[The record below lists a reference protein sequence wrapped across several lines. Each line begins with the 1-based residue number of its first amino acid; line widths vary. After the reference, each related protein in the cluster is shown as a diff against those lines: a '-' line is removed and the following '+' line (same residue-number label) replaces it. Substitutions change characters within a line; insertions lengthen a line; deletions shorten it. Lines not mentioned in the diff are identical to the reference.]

1 MNKHDIEELQSFLQ
15 GEYIE
20 ESTSRSLKEV
30 KQHQKDVSS
39 NKDAGDIT
47 RVRKVLKSKLENDNT
62 NNTYGRYDGKRD
74 VYDKTP
80 AIRDKIRI
88 HLFMK
93 KSECKNSDELYAF
106 NYADKVLSGSNKT
119 EVKNKMCRLVGFDP
133 KVYGM
138 DLYKHQP
145 GEYFSVNFIEN
156 ATKSRQLSPTEINK
170 YRYFHFSKT
179 GNLHNVGLSSSRS
192 TIHGG
197 GSIIYPSKCIFFY
210 AVEKT
215 ADLDNVLARMINGDP
230 RGVRSA
236 FFYGDY
242 VYEYIPKKSDKIY
255 IDSTDDSNLLQLQQ
269 KTRNH
274 GFFKV
279 FLNLAGEG
287 RSSVPVKEFNFNIS
301 YNKQN
306 IMNQEETK
314 LRSYTA
320 RLEDIYDW
328 NPKQADKVVDIFS
341 KYIHDHETNPNS
353 PKPRK
358 ELDASLK
365 SLADFYKSAIDKF
378 INEEK
383 IPQAER
389 RLFKK
394 NAYGHFHKILKT
406 KLNKR
411 FEYGSNDYK
420 MLTKYFHEYSIDE
433 NVDDDYITEAT
444 SRSLK
449 EVKQHQKD
457 VNKNAVKADMT
468 YIQNFA
474 RKCVDS
480 THSTTHRNK
489 RHINLSKHECKNEKD
504 LFAFN
509 YLMELYKK
517 IENKKY
523 FDQFFKLF
531 GFDGSRVEIRGRYH
545 SSWGLGLSLYVVTN
559 GETFLPRPGVFFI
572 HTTTVP
578 TMTALDGYTN
588 NGGTREYAGN
598 CIFFFAIKANDIRE
612 AIKKLSE
619 SGHKYGKYAYQYIPK
634 KSDRFFVDSYHNNDT
649 NTFGKHNDITAVF
662 IQVKEDQKLPVKN
675 VSNFFMDDNAN
686 KAAKKHYL
694 ADIKRLEDLKKNRI
708 ANIKKYADKYTRKI
722 NELETFLKDEPYN
735 EDYYMPQI
743 NELKQ
748 KLEELDKSYDDKIK
762 KVEDSIMLAEKK
774 YGFTR
779 TMVESYID
787 ENVDDDYITEAN
799 EESKKSRKNAQEFM
813 RNEYGTSHPT
823 SMTSKQRNRMKK
835 WLKDN
840 DYDPKTG
847 TIATDIIDKKT
858 GKPVRVNVGTNAY
871 ALDPD
876 ILGHPAQ
883 AFAIP
888 NTEESGKYLSDTLLR
903 DGRGYINMP
912 LSEMKRH
919 PSVSNGISK
928 HEEGHIA
935 DMQYG
940 EKMLGKRNGRR
951 KLKKL
956 NIEDYGPHINQ
967 DELAADVYSVQH
979 NKYKDKLGFIKRL
992 SSSDIKARKG
1002 LRHDLYKVYKL
1013 FYDENLGDVD
1023 MTDVNKLKTILK
1035 NMIKDSETELKDLKQ
1050 FEKLNDNDAFRAN
1063 ITGVENGI
1071 KSYKRLLEKI
1081 ENITPDEFK
1090 GEFKQAV
1097 FNSYKPYFVEVL
1109 KVFDRESE
1117 FRADFA
1123 KRYIKEF
1130 ATEYDMST
1138 LEVIQEM
1145 YLQDMEEYVFQEE
1158 SESIESYIDET
1169 IERFDA
1175 FMEEFNLTH
1184 NEDYHNE

>member
-1 MNKHDIEELQSFLQ
+1 MNKHDIEELQAFLQ

-106 NYADKVLSGSNKT
+106 NYADKVLSGLNKT
-119 EVKNKMCRLVGFDP
+119 EVKNKMCRLVGFNP

-341 KYIHDHETNPNS
+341 KYIHDHEANPNS

-358 ELDASLK
+358 ELDTSLK
-365 SLADFYKSAIDKF
+365 SLADFYRSAVDKF
-378 INEEK
+378 IDEEK
-383 IPQAER
+383 IPQEER

-406 KLNKR
+406 KLDKR

-420 MLTKYFHEYSIDE
+420 TLTKYFH
-433 NVDDDYITEAT
+433 
-444 SRSLK
+444 
-449 EVKQHQKD
+449 
-457 VNKNAVKADMT
+457 
-468 YIQNFA
+468 
-474 RKCVDS
+474 
-480 THSTTHRNK
+480 
-489 RHINLSKHECKNEKD
+489 
-504 LFAFN
+504 
-509 YLMELYKK
+509 
-517 IENKKY
+517 
-523 FDQFFKLF
+523 
-531 GFDGSRVEIRGRYH
+531 
-545 SSWGLGLSLYVVTN
+545 
-559 GETFLPRPGVFFI
+559 
-572 HTTTVP
+572 
-578 TMTALDGYTN
+578 
-588 NGGTREYAGN
+588 
-598 CIFFFAIKANDIRE
+598 
-612 AIKKLSE
+612 
-619 SGHKYGKYAYQYIPK
+619 
-634 KSDRFFVDSYHNNDT
+634 
-649 NTFGKHNDITAVF
+649 
-662 IQVKEDQKLPVKN
+662 
-675 VSNFFMDDNAN
+675 
-686 KAAKKHYL
+686 
-694 ADIKRLEDLKKNRI
+694 
-708 ANIKKYADKYTRKI
+708 
-722 NELETFLKDEPYN
+722 
-735 EDYYMPQI
+735 
-743 NELKQ
+743 
-748 KLEELDKSYDDKIK
+748 
-762 KVEDSIMLAEKK
+762 
-774 YGFTR
+774 
-779 TMVESYID
+779 ESYID
-787 ENVDDDYITEAN
+787 ENVDDDYITEASSKSLKEVKQHQQTQIKNN
-799 EESKKSRKNAQEFM
+799 EFVDIKKM
-813 RNEYGTSHPT
+813 R
-823 SMTSKQRNRMKK
+823 
-835 WLKDN
+835 
-840 DYDPKTG
+840 
-847 TIATDIIDKKT
+847 
-858 GKPVRVNVGTNAY
+858 AY
-871 ALDPD
+871 
-876 ILGHPAQ
+876 
-883 AFAIP
+883 
-888 NTEESGKYLSDTLLR
+888 
-903 DGRGYINMP
+903 
-912 LSEMKRH
+912 
-919 PSVSNGISK
+919 
-928 HEEGHIA
+928 
-935 DMQYG
+935 
-940 EKMLGKRNGRR
+940 
-951 KLKKL
+951 LKKHLFSNNMNMDEEWKQWLMGDMYNRGPDKFVL
-956 NIEDYGPHINQ
+956 NIEKPDESNVEEFRLYKTLYDTIINSANGSIVKKKIFKYLGLKGNDYEIWGHRQTPQQIVTAYLHRNNSGITGPIEIAFKKVTKNEGRKAGIYNNIYLIHLSPKDNLPNLRPTQTNTVNNRTYSEPCVFFFCVKASNINDAIKKIAKSNSNDTVGKKGTFAYWYKPKQ
-967 DELAADVYSVQH
+967 STTIFLDRFHTNEKEVESRDLVKDITPVFVKTRSPLLAKNV
-979 NKYKDKLGFIKRL
+979 
-992 SSSDIKARKG
+992 SDI
-1002 LRHDLYKVYKL
+1002 LQ
-1013 FYDENLGDVD
+1013 N
-1023 MTDVNKLKTILK
+1023 
-1035 NMIKDSETELKDLKQ
+1035 EL
-1050 FEKLNDNDAFRAN
+1050 NN
-1063 ITGVENGI
+1063 V
-1071 KSYKRLLEKI
+1071 KS
-1081 ENITPDEFK
+1081 
-1090 GEFKQAV
+1090 
-1097 FNSYKPYFVEVL
+1097 
-1109 KVFDRESE
+1109 
-1117 FRADFA
+1117 
-1123 KRYIKEF
+1123 
-1130 ATEYDMST
+1130 
-1138 LEVIQEM
+1138 
-1145 YLQDMEEYVFQEE
+1145 
-1158 SESIESYIDET
+1158 ESYIDET

-1184 NEDYHNE
+1184 NEYIQEIKPTIEPEKPLTDKEKRLKEIRDRMVWHTRELSYSEYSKLRDEFSRLTGYPRDSVLNPGAQQLIGNVHNWNLTKFQGAKSPKKINVLPGTHFFHNSPNPNLVVSLKHFYSDDRMTSMFGVEYPEILYPYPRLYFYKEHVGGNETGNAGEKVKSYDKNGMPIFDEKLKNGRSHCYMYISKPGDEFFYDPEMPDSDIAFLKLTKPIKLIKIY